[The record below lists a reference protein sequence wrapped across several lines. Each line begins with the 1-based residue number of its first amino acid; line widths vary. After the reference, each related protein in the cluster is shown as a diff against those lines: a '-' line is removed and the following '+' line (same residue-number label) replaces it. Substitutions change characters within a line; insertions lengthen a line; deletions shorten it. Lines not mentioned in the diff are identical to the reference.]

1 MNKTTD
7 HVVWAFLKTAWTF
20 PLLALVACSSTGTS
34 TNASRFL
41 SNAISAYNT
50 SLDAA
55 NQVAQGWNA
64 VTSGQPINIPSVETQ
79 PVAAENQIDQRA
91 MTGSTVVRSDSS
103 VDDGNVIDTATRGA
117 QNSQG
122 DDVIVIPLQP
132 LIY

>member
-7 HVVWAFLKTAWTF
+7 HVVWAFLKTAWAF

-50 SLDAA
+50 SLVAA

-64 VTSGQPINIPSVETQ
+64 VASGQPVNIPSVETQ
-79 PVAAENQIDQRA
+79 SVPAENQIDQCA
-91 MTGSTVVRSDSS
+91 TTDSTVVRPDSS
-103 VDDGNVIDTATRGA
+103 VADGNVIDPATRGV